1 MLVSSI
7 FSVFFSGEFWM
18 FWSFNRFSSSK
29 FQTKGGTQ
37 PSLVS
42 QNLSGM
48 TVACCSQ
55 TNPTKPSKTGAERP
69 KTEETGKWGPGFYQ
83 RNISTRWQQLE
94 AGGPIMPMKAVY
106 FSHKKGGLGALAC
119 HSIFFTILGEK
130 TILFSVLKIWF
141 RYVGVNM
148 TSERGNHRWVAR
160 SLRSS
165 SIPSDA
171 VERNPNPLC
180 LVTPNSKNIL
190 YVIYETKEFKSK
202 NVFIWDDYD
211 VNNAEREHFSSNLHP
226 KSNGTVLIFFCV
238 KCPDPMRTWWPDS
251 PWMWLNGRWLLQKT
265 SHGSG
270 TMDPSKKN
278 EQFYLVVVEPTPLK
292 KKEST
297 WESSLSRGD
306 NILFF
311 WNHHLLVG

>member
-94 AGGPIMPMKAVY
+94 TGGPELHEKRGPIMPMKAVY

-119 HSIFFTILGEK
+119 HSMFFHDPRGRRSFFSAENLIQICRCEHDFRTWKSPLSRQVSSIIFDPFRCSRKKPESALFGHAKQQKHPLCNIWNKRIQIKKRFYMRWLWCQQCGERTFLIK
-130 TILFSVLKIWF
+130 SASKVKRNRFDFFLCKMSGSSADLVTRFAMDVTE
-141 RYVGVNM
+141 RPM
-148 TSERGNHRWVAR
+148 TSSKHPMV
-160 SLRSS
+160 
-165 SIPSDA
+165 
-171 VERNPNPLC
+171 VEQW
-180 LVTPNSKNIL
+180 TPPRRMNNS
-190 YVIYETKEFKSK
+190 
-202 NVFIWDDYD
+202 
-211 VNNAEREHFSSNLHP
+211 
-226 KSNGTVLIFFCV
+226 
-238 KCPDPMRTWWPDS
+238 TWW
-251 PWMWLNGRWLLQKT
+251 WLNQRLWRKNSQ
-265 SHGSG
+265 HGNL
-270 TMDPSKKN
+270 P
-278 EQFYLVVVEPTPLK
+278 
-292 KKEST
+292 
-297 WESSLSRGD
+297 
-306 NILFF
+306 
-311 WNHHLLVG
+311 